1 MVDEYPKFK
10 VITLAVIFDTSKR
23 KILIGKRENDPDIP
37 ELSWCFP
44 GGRANHEED
53 LDKSLKKSI
62 LEKTGYRT
70 KNLGAI
76 FAKTYPEKKDLVSVY
91 FFCEYIEGDE
101 KVGGD
106 LTELKW
112 VSPDELENHFTTSFH
127 PKLKEFITN
136 LK

>member
-1 MVDEYPKFK
+1 MEDMPKFE
-10 VITLAVIFDTSKR
+10 VITLAVIFDTAKK
-23 KILIGKRENDPDIP
+23 KILIGKRKPDPRIP
-37 ELSWCFP
+37 ELTWAFP
-44 GGRANHEED
+44 GGRASHEED
-53 LDKSLKKSI
+53 LDQSLKKAI
-62 LEKTGYRT
+62 LEKTGYKT
-70 KNLGAI
+70 ANLGAI

-112 VSPDELENHFTTSFH
+112 VDPEELEDHFTTSFH
-127 PKLKEFITN
+127 PKLKEFILN